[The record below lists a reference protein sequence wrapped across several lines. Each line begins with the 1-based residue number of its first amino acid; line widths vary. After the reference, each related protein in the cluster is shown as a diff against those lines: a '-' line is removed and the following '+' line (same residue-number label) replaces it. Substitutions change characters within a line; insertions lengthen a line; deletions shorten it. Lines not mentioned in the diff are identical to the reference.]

1 MAVISIPTSF
11 SGISLPGS
19 LSQVANGP
27 LSALYAG
34 VGVDT
39 YRYPLD
45 LATSSTKSHYVQFL
59 VKEVIPT
66 SYTGSTT
73 GAIKGASVGVPNLG
87 SAAQDAAKS
96 VSDATS
102 NIGNEIDSLT
112 GSKTASQTTQTLSDG
127 INTVGTTI
135 NNVVSQGIQI
145 SPTTTQSSAVISLY
159 MPDTLTAQ
167 YASTYDDMSLNDI
180 GSAFTTLRAINQIAG
195 KNVDTSGSSFLDK
208 AKNTLKSVGNIMST
222 EPAVITLLS
231 KAGDFFGA
239 QNIGINAS
247 ALGDVLLKG
256 EGYALNPQLQ
266 MIYRGIGLRS
276 FQLAFTFTPRSASE
290 AAEVDN
296 IITRFKYHFSPS
308 LQAGSTTSTDSMYL
322 VQPSIFNITF
332 NINGAE
338 NRYLP
343 KYGDCVLTDID
354 VNYAPNGWS
363 SHSDGA
369 PVQTQLTL
377 QFKETEILTRN
388 KLMNG
393 INGTEGGLR

>member
-73 GAIKGASVGVPNLG
+73 GAIQGNRVGVSNLG
-87 SAAQDAAKS
+87 AAVQSATDAM
-96 VSDATS
+96 S
-102 NIGNEIDSLT
+102 NTISNVGNEFNNLT
-112 GSKTASQTTQTLSDG
+112 GTEAVGNSTQSLADG

-167 YASTYDDMSLNDI
+167 YQSTYDDMSLNDI
-180 GSAFTTLRAINQIAG
+180 GSAFTTIRAINQVAG
-195 KNVDTSGSSFLDK
+195 KLDTSGSGIFDK
-208 AKNTLKSVGNIMST
+208 AKNALKSAGNLLST
-222 EPAVITLLS
+222 EPAVIALLA
-231 KAGDFFGA
+231 KAGEAYGA
-239 QNIGINAS
+239 EKIGINAS
-247 ALGDVLLKG
+247 ALGDILVKG

-266 MIYRGIGLRS
+266 MIYRGVGLRS
-276 FQLAFTFTPRSASE
+276 FQLSFTFTPRSASE
-290 AAEVDN
+290 AIEVDN
-296 IITRFKYHFSPS
+296 IITRFKYHFSPN

-322 VQPSIFNITF
+322 VQPSIFNVTF

-343 KYGDCVLTDID
+343 KYGDCVLTDIS
-354 VNYAPNGWS
+354 VNYAPNGWAAFE
-363 SHSDGA
+363 DGA
-369 PVQTQLTL
+369 PVQTTL
-377 QFKETEILTRN
+377 NLDFKEIEIVDKARILNET
-388 KLMNG
+388 
-393 INGTEGGLR
+393 LR